1 MTLLSVRDLT
11 VAIHTER
18 GKVHAVNSICF
29 DLDEGE
35 VVAIVGESGCG
46 KSITALA
53 LTKLLPQPA
62 ARIEKGSIR
71 FGGTDIAS
79 LSDAEMQVLRGG
91 DISII
96 FQDPMTSL
104 NPVLTIGEQLS
115 EAMMRTNEK
124 ADRATIRREAAK
136 LLDMVGIAGG
146 DTALRAYPHQ
156 ISGGMRQRVM
166 IAMAL
171 SLKPRLLIADEP
183 TTGLDVTVEAQILD
197 LMMGLVSDMKTS
209 MLLITHDLGVV
220 AGTTQRVIVMYSGMI
235 VETATTEDLF
245 AEPTHPYTIGLL
257 HASPRI
263 DGEQDSA
270 LVPIEGVP
278 PNQLRPLRGCPFAP
292 RCRWR
297 LPVCWLEVPAA
308 GDWTSGTGH
317 RHVAACHNRPTAA
330 EAEAGMPLDPSFVSA
345 LPPQDFA
352 SPDVVIFEGRGA
364 A

>member
-1 MTLLSVRDLT
+1 MPLLSVKDLT
-11 VAIHTER
+11 VTIKSER
-18 GKVHAVNSICF
+18 GKVYAVNAISF
-29 DLDEGE
+29 DLDQGE

-46 KSITALA
+46 KSVTALA
-53 LTKLLPQPA
+53 LTNLLPKPA

-71 FGGTDIAS
+71 FDGTDIAT
-79 LSDAEMQVLRGG
+79 LSDAAMQELRGG

-115 EAMMRTNEK
+115 EAVTRTDER
-124 ADRATIRREAAK
+124 ADRAVVRRKAAE

-146 DTALRAYPHQ
+146 EAMLRAYPHQ

-171 SLKPRLLIADEP
+171 ALKPRLLIADEP

-220 AGTTQRVIVMYSGMI
+220 AGTAQRVVVMYSGMI
-235 VETATTEDLF
+235 VEMVTTDDLF
-245 AEPTHPYTIGLL
+245 AAPSHPYTIGLL
-257 HASPRI
+257 RASPRI
-263 DGEQDSA
+263 DGEQENA
-270 LVPIEGVP
+270 LVPIDGVP
-278 PNQLRPLRGCPFAP
+278 PNQLLPLQGCPFAP

-297 LPVCWLEVPAA
+297 RPICWREVPTSGAWTSAA
-308 GDWTSGTGH
+308 GTM
-317 RHVAACHNRPTAA
+317 HVAACHNRPTPA
-330 EAEAGMPLDPSFVSA
+330 EAAAGMPLDPSFTA
-345 LPPQDFA
+345 APPPDGLS
-352 SPDVVIFEGRGA
+352 SPDIVLFERREVA
-364 A
+364 